1 MTLAKGD
8 LIGKLNKETGEAISP
23 EGSSY
28 VHFEVA
34 ELTGSFYLTIQ
45 GDPPVPDDGV
55 TPEVTSHDPYQLVLL
70 RKVR

>member
-23 EGSSY
+23 EEQGY
-28 VHFEVA
+28 VHFEVV
-34 ELTGSFYLTIQ
+34 ELTTSFNLSIIPA
-45 GDPPVPDDGV
+45 GDDVV
-55 TPEVTSHDPYQLVLL
+55 PEVHSRHPYQVVLL